1 MNQVYEPAPLPTE
14 PVAAA
19 DLEIVATQLGRPP
32 RGTVAIAARCTCGN
46 PAVVRTAPR
55 LPDGTPFPTTYY
67 LTHPGA
73 TSAVSTLE
81 TTGIMRQWSEELQ
94 HNAELAALYRRA
106 HEAYLADRAVL
117 GEVPEIAGVSA
128 GGMPTR
134 VKCLHVLVAH
144 ALAVGP
150 GINPLGDRAV
160 ELLRPHWSI
169 EECRCA

>member
-1 MNQVYEPAPLPTE
+1 MNHVYEPALLPTE
-14 PVAAA
+14 PVSVA
-19 DLEIVATQLGRPP
+19 DLEIVAAQLGRPP

-46 PAVVRTAPR
+46 PVVVRTAPR

-73 TSAVSTLE
+73 TSAVTTQESYGNMREWSAELE
-81 TTGIMRQWSEELQ
+81 QDE
-94 HNAELAALYRRA
+94 ELAAQYQRA

-117 GEVPEIAGVSA
+117 GDVPEVAGISA

-144 ALAVGP
+144 TLAVGP

-160 ELLRPHWSI
+160 ELLRTNWSV
-169 EECRCA
+169 EVCRCA

>member
-14 PVAAA
+14 PVAAT
-19 DLEIVATQLGRPP
+19 DLEIVAAQLGRPP

-46 PAVVRTAPR
+46 PAVVRIASRMPS
-55 LPDGTPFPTTYY
+55 GTPFPTTYN

-73 TSAVSTLE
+73 TSAVSKLE

-94 HNAELAALYRRA
+94 HNAELAAQYQRA

-117 GEVPEIAGVSA
+117 REVPEIAGISA

-134 VKCLHVLVAH
+134 VKCLPVLVAH
-144 ALAVGP
+144 ALPVGP

-160 ELLRPHWSI
+160 ELLRPHWSL